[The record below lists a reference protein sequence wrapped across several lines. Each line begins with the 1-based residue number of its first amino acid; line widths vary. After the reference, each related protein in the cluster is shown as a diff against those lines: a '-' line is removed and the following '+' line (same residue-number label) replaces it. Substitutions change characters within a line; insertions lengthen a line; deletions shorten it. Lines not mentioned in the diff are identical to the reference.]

1 MLKRCF
7 FSNLR
12 LYYGAVVWKSDPMN
26 DLAEEPTC
34 LRALLIRIGEA
45 GSSNVGRTVDEPR

>member
-1 MLKRCF
+1 MF

-45 GSSNVGRTVDEPR
+45 GSSNVGRTVDEPC